1 MIKYGFS
8 VLTLLFCVVMS
19 GIAQQTLDL
28 NANNYNSKVG
38 LVYSTENTFDI
49 RLHTN
54 GASLGLNFGQI
65 ESYYKTSFWH
75 FDIGE
80 LKHARET
87 KQSRSLQGGALG
99 GSFRSF
105 VYGKQ
110 NNFFTVRGGYG
121 QKKYLS
127 EKARFK
133 GVAVGLSYEGG
144 PTIGVTKP
152 YYLILRYVSE
162 NFGQLNYRSEKYSEE
177 NAARFLANEN
187 IFGADS
193 FTRGL
198 TEVGI
203 IPGIHASASLHFDFG
218 TFDEFVKAVEVGA
231 MVDFFFKEVPIMI
244 ESPVTPELNNQMAFI
259 NLFIN
264 VQFGKRK

>member
-1 MIKYGFS
+1 MGYG
-8 VLTLLFCVVMS
+8 
-19 GIAQQTLDL
+19 QQTLDL
-28 NANNYNSKVG
+28 NANNYNDKPG
-38 LVYSTENTFDI
+38 LIYSRENTVDI

-54 GASLGLNFGQI
+54 GASLGFNFGEI
-65 ESYYKTSFWH
+65 ETYYRTSYWH
-75 FDIGE
+75 VSLGE
-80 LKHARET
+80 LKHYRET
-87 KQSRSLQGGALG
+87 RQSRSLQGGAFG

-110 NNFFTVRGGYG
+110 NNFFALRGGYG
-121 QKKYLS
+121 QKRYLS

-144 PTIGVTKP
+144 PTIGMLKP

-162 NFGQLNYRSEKYSEE
+162 NFGQLNYRSERYSAE
-177 NAARFLANEN
+177 NAARFLGNEN

-198 TEVGI
+198 TQLSFV
-203 IPGIHASASLHFDFG
+203 PGLHAQGSLHFDFG
-218 TFDEFVKAVEVGA
+218 TFDEFVKAVEVGVMA
-231 MVDFFFKEVPIMI
+231 DFFFQEVPIMI
-244 ESPVTPELNNQMAFI
+244 ESPRTPSIENSFAFI
-259 NLFIN
+259 NLFVT